1 MAFATNTDITQYSSE
16 VMDQGV
22 TDWSDQLAD
31 AEQDVINLVKTKY
44 WNTQR
49 GGTFDSTLLTEAQW
63 TKTTV
68 FRALSYYIL
77 PKLSTFRE
85 DDVWLEQVHFYKE
98 RFNEE
103 LDIQFG
109 VGIEYDT
116 DDDGVVQEGEKNEFV
131 QTRLFR

>member
-1 MAFATNTDITQYSSE
+1 MAFATNTDITQYSSD

-44 WNTQR
+44 WDTHR
-49 GGTFDSTLLTEAQW
+49 GAAFDSSLLTDTQW

-103 LDIQFG
+103 LNIQFG
-109 VGIEYDT
+109 VGIEYDSN
-116 DDDGVVQEGEKNEFV
+116 DDGVVQESEKNEHV
-131 QTRLFR
+131 QSRLYR